1 MLPTLALYASA
12 TDHRSVSGAILR
24 RTKLKALKEALTG
37 TYTRGE
43 FLGFGAA
50 LAGAFTLGRL
60 PGGDHAAAAAQPQ
73 TATPVAGGEPD
84 LIVVNARVLTSEP
97 GVPRAEAFAVK
108 NGRFTAVGSTSD
120 VRNLATARTP
130 IVDAQQM
137 TVVPGFIDAHCHPS
151 GVEELYGVNTNLRTV
166 REIQSAIRQ
175 KAETSA
181 PEIWITGFMFDDT
194 KLDRPLTRKDLD
206 EATTE
211 HPVSV
216 AHRGGHTNFYNS
228 KAFELAGITDKTPD
242 PLNGR
247 VAENAR
253 NVFARVG
260 KRETFTPEQRRDR
273 ARKGMAHMSK
283 LFNAAGLTTVHNAGT
298 NQDHILAYEDCR
310 KNGELTHRAYMMIRS
325 TPAFNG
331 LKAAN
336 IYTGFG
342 DEWIRVGGVKFV
354 ADGSASERTMRMSTP
369 YVGTNDYGILTM
381 TQDQLYEAIDDAHS
395 HNFQVGVHANGDVT
409 IDMVLKA
416 YERAL
421 QKWPDPNR
429 RHRIEHCTLVN
440 PDLIRRIKASGVIPT
455 PFWTYVYYHGEKWVE
470 YGDEKVN
477 WMFAHRS
484 FLDAGIRVP
493 GASDYTPGPFE
504 PLMAIQS
511 MVTRKDY
518 KGRVWGPKQK
528 VTIDEALT
536 IATINGAYASSEEN
550 LKGSIA
556 AGKLADF
563 VVLEKDPHDVDLD
576 QIMNIKV
583 NRTVVGGKTVYGG

>member
-1 MLPTLALYASA
+1 MA
-12 TDHRSVSGAILR
+12 R
-24 RTKLKALKEALTG
+24 
-37 TYTRGE
+37 YTRGE

-50 LAGAFTLGRL
+50 LAGAFTFGKL
-60 PGGDHAAAAAQPQ
+60 PVPGSPAAAQ
-73 TATPVAGGEPD
+73 TPSAAPAGEAD
-84 LIVVNARVLTSEP
+84 LIVVNGRVLTSDTTL
-97 GVPRAEAFAVK
+97 PRAEAFAVK
-108 NGRFTAVGSTSD
+108 NGRFTAVGSTAD

-130 IVDAQQM
+130 VVDAQRM
-137 TVVPGFIDAHCHPS
+137 TVVPGFIDAHSHPS

-166 REIQSAIRQ
+166 REIQSAIRA
-175 KAETSA
+175 KVETTA
-181 PEIWITGFMFDDT
+181 PEVWITGFMFDDT

-228 KAFELAGITDKTPD
+228 KAFELAGITDATPD
-242 PLNGR
+242 PPDGRFFRDNGSLNGR

-253 NVFARVG
+253 NVFNRVG
-260 KRETFTPEQRRDR
+260 KRETFTPEQQRER
-273 ARKGMAHMSK
+273 ARKGMAHMSR
-283 LFNAAGLTTVHNAGT
+283 LFNAAGLTTVHNAMT
-298 NQDHILAYEDCR
+298 SPAQILAYQDCR
-310 KNGELTHRAYMMIRS
+310 QQGELTHRASMMIQS
-325 TPAFNG
+325 GQAYSG
-331 LKAAN
+331 LKLAN
-336 IYTGFG
+336 IRTGFG
-342 DEWIRVGGVKFV
+342 DEWLRVGGVKFV

-369 YVGTNDYGILTM
+369 YVGTQDYGILTM

-395 HNFQVGVHANGDVT
+395 HGWQVGVHANGDVT

-421 QKWPDPNR
+421 QRWPDPNR

-440 PDLIRRIKASGVIPT
+440 PDIIRRIVASGVIPT
-455 PFWTYVYYHGEKWVE
+455 PFWTYVYYHGEKWSE
-470 YGDEKVN
+470 YGDGKIA
-477 WMFAHRS
+477 WMFAHKS

-504 PLMAIQS
+504 PLMALQS

-518 KGRVWGPKQK
+518 KGRVWGPNQK
-528 VTIDEALT
+528 VTVDQALT
-536 IATINGAYASSEEN
+536 IATMNGAYASHEEG
-550 LKGSIA
+550 LKGSIT

-563 VVLEKDPHDVDLD
+563 VVLEQDPHDVDPD

-583 NRTVVGGKTVYGG
+583 NRTVVGGKTVYER

>member
-1 MLPTLALYASA
+1 MPGAQPSASA
-12 TDHRSVSGAILR
+12 QT
-24 RTKLKALKEALTG
+24 
-37 TYTRGE
+37 
-43 FLGFGAA
+43 
-50 LAGAFTLGRL
+50 
-60 PGGDHAAAAAQPQ
+60 PQPPQ
-73 TATPVAGGEPD
+73 TTSGGEPD
-84 LIVVNARVLTSEP
+84 LIVVNGNVLTSETAQ
-97 GVPRAEAFAVK
+97 PRAEAFAVK
-108 NGRFTAVGSTSD
+108 NGRFVAVGSNAD
-120 VRNLATARTP
+120 VRNLATRRTQV
-130 IVDAQQM
+130 IDAERM
-137 TVVPGFIDAHCHPS
+137 TVTPGFIDAHSHPS
-151 GVEELYGVNTNLRTV
+151 GVQELYGVNTNLRTV
-166 REIQSAIRQ
+166 REIQAAIKR
-175 KAETSA
+175 KADNTA
-181 PEIWITGFMFDDT
+181 PETWVVGFMFDDT

-228 KAFELAGITDKTPD
+228 KAFELAGITNQTPD
-242 PLNGR
+242 PPDGRFFRENGELNGR

-253 NVFARVG
+253 NVFNRVG
-260 KRETFTPEQRRDR
+260 TRETFTPEQQRDR
-273 ARKGMAHMSK
+273 ARKGMAHMSR
-283 LFNAAGLTTVHNAGT
+283 LFNAAGLTSVHNAGT
-298 NQDHILAYEDCR
+298 SQDAILAYEDCR
-310 KNGELTHRAYMMIRS
+310 RNGELTHRAYMMIRS
-325 TPAFNG
+325 QPAFNG

-440 PDLIRRIKASGVIPT
+440 PDLIRRIKANGVIPT
-455 PFWTYVYYHGEKWVE
+455 PFWTYVYYHGEKWSE
-470 YGDEKVN
+470 YGDEKVK

-504 PLMAIQS
+504 PMMAIQS
-511 MVTRKDY
+511 MVTRTDY
-518 KGRVWGPKQK
+518 KGRVWGANQK
-528 VTIDEALT
+528 VTVDEALV

-550 LKGSIA
+550 LKGSMT

-563 VVLEKDPHDVDLD
+563 VFLEKDPHVVPPNE
-576 QIMNIKV
+576 IMNIKV
-583 NRTVVGGKTVYGG
+583 NRTVVGGKTVYPVERT

>member
-1 MLPTLALYASA
+1 MA
-12 TDHRSVSGAILR
+12 
-24 RTKLKALKEALTG
+24 K
-37 TYTRGE
+37 YTRGE
-43 FLGFGAA
+43 FLGFSAA

-60 PGGDHAAAAAQPQ
+60 PGASQSALAQTPQ
-73 TATPVAGGEPD
+73 GPPASSGSEPD
-84 LIVVNARVLTSEP
+84 LVVVNGNVFTSDAAQ
-97 GVPRAEAFAVK
+97 PRAEAFAVK
-108 NGRFTAVGSTSD
+108 NGRFVAVGSNAD
-120 VRNLATARTP
+120 VRNLAARRTQ
-130 IVDAQQM
+130 ILDAERM
-137 TVVPGFIDAHCHPS
+137 TVTPGFIDTHCHPS
-151 GVEELYGVNTNLRTV
+151 GVQELYGVNTNLRTV
-166 REIQSAIRQ
+166 REIQAAIKQ
-175 KAETSA
+175 KAENSA
-181 PEIWITGFMFDDT
+181 PEVWVSGFMFDDT

-216 AHRGGHTNFYNS
+216 AHRGGHTTFYNS
-228 KAFELAGITDKTPD
+228 KAFALAGITNQTPD
-242 PLNGR
+242 PPDGRFFRDSNGELNGR

-253 NVFARVG
+253 NVFNRVG
-260 KRETFTPEQRRDR
+260 KRETFTAEQQRDR

-283 LFNAAGLTTVHNAGT
+283 LFNAAGLTSVHNAGT
-298 NQDHILAYEDCR
+298 SQDAILAYEDCR
-310 KNGELTHRAYMMIRS
+310 RNGELTHRAYMMIRS
-325 TPAFNG
+325 QPAFNG

-440 PDLIRRIKASGVIPT
+440 PDLIRRIKANGVIPT
-455 PFWTYVYYHGEKWVE
+455 PFWTYVYYHGEKWAE
-470 YGDEKVN
+470 YGDEKVT

-511 MVTRKDY
+511 MVTRTDY
-518 KGRVWGPKQK
+518 KGRVWGANQK
-528 VTIDEALT
+528 VSVDEAIT
-536 IATINGAYASSEEN
+536 IGTINGAYASSEEN
-550 LKGSIA
+550 LKGSIT

-563 VVLEKDPHDVDLD
+563 VFLEKDPHVVPPNE
-576 QIMNIKV
+576 IMNIKV
-583 NRTVVGGKTVYGG
+583 NRTVVGGKTVYPLSS

>member
-1 MLPTLALYASA
+1 MP
-12 TDHRSVSGAILR
+12 
-24 RTKLKALKEALTG
+24 K
-37 TYTRGE
+37 YTRGE

-50 LAGAFTLGRL
+50 LAGAFTLGRW
-60 PGGDHAAAAAQPQ
+60 PGAARVEQTVAAQPAAAA
-73 TATPVAGGEPD
+73 GGGPD
-84 LIVVNARVLTSEP
+84 LILVNARVLTSDAAA
-97 GVPRAEAFAVK
+97 PRAEAFAVK
-108 NGRFTAVGSTSD
+108 NGRFTAVGSTGD
-120 VRNLATARTP
+120 VRNLATSRTP
-130 IVDAQQM
+130 VVDAQGM

-166 REIQSAIRQ
+166 REIQSAIRR
-175 KAETSA
+175 KVETTA
-181 PEIWITGFMFDDT
+181 PEVWITGFMFDDT

-228 KAFELAGITDKTPD
+228 KAFELAGITAETPD
-242 PLNGR
+242 PPDGRFFKENGQLNGR

-253 NVFARVG
+253 DVLERAG
-260 KRETFTPEQRRDR
+260 TRETFTPEQRRDR
-273 ARKGMAHMSK
+273 ARSGMKHMSQ
-283 LFNAAGLTTVHNAGT
+283 LFNAAGLTSVHNAGT
-298 NQDHILAYEDCR
+298 EAEHVLAYEDCR
-310 KNGELTHRAYMMIRS
+310 NHGELTHRAYMMVS
-325 TPAFNG
+325 APEVFAG

-342 DEWIRVGGVKFV
+342 DEWIRVGGAKFV

-369 YVGTNDYGILTM
+369 YVGTTDYGILTL
-381 TQDQLYEAIDDAHS
+381 TQDQLYEAVDDAHS

-416 YERAL
+416 YERVL

-429 RHRIEHCTLVN
+429 RHRIEHCTLIN
-440 PDLIRRIKASGVIPT
+440 PDLVRRIKASGVIPT
-455 PFWTYVYYHGEKWVE
+455 PFWTYVYYHGEKWVQ
-470 YGDEKVN
+470 YGDAKVES
-477 WMFAHRS
+477 MFAHRS

-504 PLMAIQS
+504 PLMALQS

-518 KGRVWGPKQK
+518 KGRVWGASQK
-528 VTIDEALT
+528 VTLDEALA
-536 IATINGAYASSEEN
+536 IATINGAYASSEEH
-550 LKGSIA
+550 LKGSIT

-563 VVLEKDPHDVDLD
+563 VVLEKDPHDVDPD

-583 NRTVVGGKTVYGG
+583 NRTFVEGKTVYSL

>member
-1 MLPTLALYASA
+1 MA
-12 TDHRSVSGAILR
+12 
-24 RTKLKALKEALTG
+24 K
-37 TYTRGE
+37 YTRAE
-43 FLGFGAA
+43 FLGLSAA
-50 LAGAFTLGRL
+50 LAGAFSLGRL
-60 PGGDHAAAAAQPQ
+60 PGGRRMVQPLAAQPAPLV
-73 TATPVAGGEPD
+73 TGEPD
-84 LIVVNARVLTSEP
+84 FIVVNARVLTSDTNL
-97 GVPRAEAFAVK
+97 PRAEGFAVK
-108 NGRFTAVGSTSD
+108 HGRFIAVGSTSD
-120 VRNLATARTP
+120 IRNLATSRTQV
-130 IVDAQQM
+130 IDAQRM
-137 TVVPGFIDAHCHPS
+137 TVVPGFIDCHSHPS
-151 GVEELYGVNTNLRTV
+151 GVQELYGVNTNLRTV
-166 REIQSAIRQ
+166 REIQAAIKA

-181 PEIWITGFMFDDT
+181 PEVWVTGFMFDDT

-206 EATTE
+206 EATTD
-211 HPVSV
+211 HPVSI
-216 AHRGGHTNFYNS
+216 AHRGGHTNFYNT
-228 KAFELAGITDKTPD
+228 KAFELAGITKDTPD
-242 PLNGR
+242 PPDGRFFRDNGELNGR

-253 NVFARVG
+253 SVFNRVG
-260 KRETFTPEQRRDR
+260 KRETFSPEQQRDR

-283 LFNAAGLTTVHNAGT
+283 LFNQVGLTSVHNAGT
-298 NQDHILAYEDCR
+298 SQDQILAYEDCR
-310 KNGELTHRAYMMIRS
+310 KNGELTHRAYMMVRS
-325 TPAFNG
+325 PQAFSG

-381 TQDQLYEAIDDAHS
+381 TQEQIFEAVDDAHS
-395 HNFQVGVHANGDVT
+395 HNFQVGIHANGDVT

-421 QKWPDPNR
+421 QKWPDADR

-455 PFWTYVYYHGEKWVE
+455 PFWTYIYYHGEKWTQ
-470 YGDEKVN
+470 YGDDKVQ
-477 WMFAHRS
+477 WMFAHKS

-493 GASDYTPGPFE
+493 GASDYTPGPYD

-518 KGRVWGPKQK
+518 KGRVWGPNQK
-528 VTIDEALT
+528 VTVDQALAIT
-536 IATINGAYASSEEN
+536 TINGAYPSYEEA
-550 LKGSIA
+550 LKGSIT

-563 VVLEKDPHDVDLD
+563 VVLEKDPHDVNPDE
-576 QIMNIKV
+576 IMNIKV

>member
-1 MLPTLALYASA
+1 MA
-12 TDHRSVSGAILR
+12 
-24 RTKLKALKEALTG
+24 K
-37 TYTRGE
+37 YTRGE

-60 PGGDHAAAAAQPQ
+60 PGVEQAASAQPIVP
-73 TATPVAGGEPD
+73 AGEPD
-84 LIVVNARVLTSEP
+84 LIVVNARVLTSDAAM
-97 GVPRAEAFAVK
+97 PRAEAFAVK
-108 NGRFTAVGSTSD
+108 NGRFVAVGSTSD

-130 IVDAQQM
+130 VVDAQRM
-137 TVVPGFIDAHCHPS
+137 TVTPGFIEAHSHPS

-175 KAETSA
+175 KAENSA
-181 PEIWITGFMFDDT
+181 PEVWINGFMFDDT

-228 KAFELAGITDKTPD
+228 KAFELAGITAQTPD
-242 PLNGR
+242 PSDGRFFKENGELNGR

-253 NVFARVG
+253 GVFARVG

-273 ARKGMAHMSK
+273 ARNGMKHMSQ
-283 LFNAAGLTTVHNAGT
+283 LFNAAGLTSVHNAGT
-298 NQDHILAYEDCR
+298 GADHVLAYEDCR
-310 KNGELTHRAYMMIRS
+310 KNGELTHRAYMMIRA
-325 TPAFNG
+325 PQVLAG

-336 IYTGFG
+336 MFTGFG
-342 DEWIRVGGVKFV
+342 DEWIRVGGAKFV

-381 TQDQLYEAIDDAHS
+381 TQEQLYEAIDDAHS
-395 HNFQVGVHANGDVT
+395 HGFQVGVHANGDVT

-440 PDLIRRIKASGVIPT
+440 PDLIRRIKANGVIPT
-455 PFWTYVYYHGEKWVE
+455 PFWTYVYYHGEKWKE
-470 YGDEKVN
+470 YGDEKIA

-518 KGRVWGPKQK
+518 RGRVWGPSQK
-528 VTIDEALT
+528 VTVDEALT

-550 LKGSIA
+550 LKGSIT

-563 VVLEKDPHDVDLD
+563 VMLEKDPHDSEPD

-583 NRTVVGGKTVYGG
+583 NRTVIGGTTVYGG

>member
-1 MLPTLALYASA
+1 MA
-12 TDHRSVSGAILR
+12 
-24 RTKLKALKEALTG
+24 K
-37 TYTRGE
+37 YTRGE

-60 PGGDHAAAAAQPQ
+60 PGVEQAASAQPIVP
-73 TATPVAGGEPD
+73 AGEPD
-84 LIVVNARVLTSEP
+84 LIVVNARVLTSDAAM
-97 GVPRAEAFAVK
+97 PRAEAFAVK
-108 NGRFTAVGSTSD
+108 NGRFVAVGSTSD

-130 IVDAQQM
+130 IVDAQRM
-137 TVVPGFIDAHCHPS
+137 TVTPGFIDAHSHPS

-175 KAETSA
+175 KAENSA
-181 PEIWITGFMFDDT
+181 PEVWINGFMFDDT

-228 KAFELAGITDKTPD
+228 KAFELAGITAQTPD
-242 PLNGR
+242 PSDGRFFKENGELNGR

-253 NVFARVG
+253 GVFARVG

-273 ARKGMAHMSK
+273 ARNGMKHMSQ
-283 LFNAAGLTTVHNAGT
+283 LFNAAGLTSVHNAGT
-298 NQDHILAYEDCR
+298 GADHVLAYEDCR
-310 KNGELTHRAYMMIRS
+310 KNGELTHRAYMMIRA
-325 TPAFNG
+325 PQVLAG

-336 IYTGFG
+336 MFTGFG
-342 DEWIRVGGVKFV
+342 DEWIRVGGAKFV

-381 TQDQLYEAIDDAHS
+381 TQEQLYEAIDDAHS
-395 HNFQVGVHANGDVT
+395 HGFQVGVHANGDVT

-440 PDLIRRIKASGVIPT
+440 PDLIRRIKANGVIPT
-455 PFWTYVYYHGEKWVE
+455 PFWTYVYYHGEKWKE
-470 YGDEKVN
+470 YGDEKIA

-518 KGRVWGPKQK
+518 RGRVWGPSQK
-528 VTIDEALT
+528 VTVDEALT

-550 LKGSIA
+550 LKGSIT

-563 VVLEKDPHDVDLD
+563 VMLEKDPHDSEPD

-583 NRTVVGGKTVYGG
+583 NRTVIGGTTVYGG